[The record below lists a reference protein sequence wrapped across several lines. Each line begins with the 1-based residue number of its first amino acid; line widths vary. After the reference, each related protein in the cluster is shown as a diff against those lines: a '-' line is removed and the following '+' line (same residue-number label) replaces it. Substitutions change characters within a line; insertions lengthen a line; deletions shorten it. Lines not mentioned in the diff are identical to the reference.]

1 MDSMTLK
8 NFRCFR
14 EKQTARLAPLTLL
27 VGENSTGK
35 TSFLAMI
42 RVLADIAFSFRNPD
56 FKEDPYDLGSFDE
69 IAHHRG
75 ARGGKT
81 DDFEA
86 GFSVKTRRKRTVP
99 GEFHF
104 TFGKSGSTPIPVRRR
119 LAHEKHWID
128 EIAGTD
134 GSYTLRVGTARG
146 VWQVQVPD
154 EHRVPSMFDRDTIVP
169 SYYFLMSRLGSDRSE
184 ETHLL
189 PLEGAPP
196 FNAEDGEQLQSLARQ
211 PIRIRERAF
220 ASAPVRS
227 KPRRTY
233 DPARPT
239 PDPEGDYVPMY
250 LAGVYSRDKRKWGDL
265 KNLLEG
271 YGRASGLFDEISIK
285 RLGNTES
292 EPFQVQVRK
301 SGGRQKGRWR
311 NLIDVGY
318 GVSQALPVITEL
330 LREDA
335 PDIFLLQQPEVHL
348 HPMAQAALGSLFC
361 QVVGPDRQLI
371 VETHSDHLLDRVRM
385 EVRDSKGTLASDDVS
400 ILFFERGALDVRIHS
415 LRIDEDGNMLGAPD
429 SYRQFFMEETAKS
442 LGL

>member
-1 MDSMTLK
+1 MDSITLK

-14 EKQTARLAPLTLL
+14 EMQTARLAPLTLL

-35 TSFLAMI
+35 TSFLAMSRI
-42 RVLADIAFSFRNPD
+42 LSDMAFGFRNPD

-75 ARGGKT
+75 ARGSKA
-81 DDFEA
+81 DHFEA
-86 GFSVKTRRKRTVP
+86 GFTVKTGRNRTVL
-99 GEFHF
+99 GKFHL

-119 LAHEKHWID
+119 IASGKNWID
-128 EIAGTD
+128 ETAPKD
-134 GSYTLRVGTARG
+134 GPLSLRVGTARG
-146 VWQVQVPD
+146 AWQVRVPD
-154 EHRVPSMFDRDTIVP
+154 EHQLPSVSDLDLIVP
-169 SYYFLMSRLGSDRSE
+169 TYYFLVGRLGRNRSE
-184 ETHLL
+184 EAELL
-189 PLEGAPP
+189 PLDGAPQ
-196 FNAEDGEQLQSLARQ
+196 FSHEDSEQLRDLAHLYIHMRD
-211 PIRIRERAF
+211 RAF

-233 DPARPT
+233 DPSRPT

-250 LAGVYSRDKRKWGDL
+250 LADVFSRDKRTWRDL
-265 KNLLEG
+265 KRLLEG
-271 YGRASGLFDEISIK
+271 YGRASGMFDEISIK

-301 SGGRQKGRWR
+301 SGGRLKGPWR

-335 PDIFLLQQPEVHL
+335 PDVFLLQQPEVHL
-348 HPMAQAALGSLFC
+348 HPMAQAALGSMFC
-361 QVVGPDRQLI
+361 QVVGPNRQLI

-385 EVRDSKGTLASDDVS
+385 EVRDGNTELGPNDVS
-400 ILFFERGALDVRIHS
+400 ILFFERVDLDVRIHS
-415 LRIDEDGNMLGAPD
+415 LRIDEEGNILDTPD
-429 SYRQFFMEETAKS
+429 SYRSFFMEETRRS